1 MKIFITGGSGFLGSH
16 WVTHLNSLGY
26 EVTAPNS
33 KECNLRVQTDLNSF
47 TKNFDLILHLAAWTQ
62 AGEWCLTHPG
72 EQWLLNQQI
81 NYNILDWWLNHQ
93 PQAKVIGIGTSCSYD
108 PTIPLTEENYLVG
121 KPDNSLLT
129 YAYTKRMLY
138 QGMVALS
145 SQFSLD
151 FLHLIPATL
160 YGNNYASSH
169 KQKHFIFDLIDK
181 INRGKKL
188 NETVELWGDGYQRR
202 ELTYVQDFINNSMEL
217 ITKNTFNESF
227 NLGSNQDYTIR
238 EFAQLICDIV
248 DYDFDKIVFNE
259 SKFTGVRKKL
269 LDSSKAIN
277 LLSNYQISNLQSTLR
292 DIVDSR
298 SKFS

>member
-33 KECNLRVQTDLNSF
+33 KECNLKVQTDLNSF

-62 AGEWCLTHPG
+62 AGDWCLTHPG

-81 NYNILDWWLNHQ
+81 NYHILDWWLNHQ
-93 PQAKVIGIGTSCSYD
+93 PQAKLIGIGTSCSYD
-108 PTIPLTEENYLVG
+108 PTMPLTEENYLVG

-248 DYDFDKIVFNE
+248 DYDFNKIVFNE
-259 SKFTGVRKKL
+259 NKFTGVRKKL

-277 LLSNYQISNLQSTLR
+277 LLANYQISNLQSTLR

-298 SKFS
+298 TNFS

>member
-16 WVTHLNSLGY
+16 WVTHLDSLGY

-62 AGEWCLTHPG
+62 AGDWCLTHPG

-93 PQAKVIGIGTSCSYD
+93 PQAKLIGIGTSCSYD

-202 ELTYVQDFINNSMEL
+202 ELTYVQDFITNSMEL

-227 NLGSNQDYTIR
+227 NLGTNQDYTIR

-248 DYDFDKIVFNE
+248 DYDFNKIVFNE
-259 SKFTGVRKKL
+259 NKFTGVRKKL

-277 LLSNYQISNLQSTLR
+277 ILSNYQISNLQSTLR

-298 SKFS
+298 SNFS